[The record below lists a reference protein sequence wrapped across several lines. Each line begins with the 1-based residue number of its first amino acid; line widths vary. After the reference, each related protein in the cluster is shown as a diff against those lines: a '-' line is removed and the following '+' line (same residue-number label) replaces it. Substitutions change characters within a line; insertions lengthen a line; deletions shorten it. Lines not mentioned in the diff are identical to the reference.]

1 MSHQFKPGDLALI
14 VGASRFPENIG
25 AVVELVAY
33 VPASG
38 IYKSGGELL
47 RAERDAWQVAG
58 ESVVGACR
66 DLLTGQI
73 RRTPGHGIVNPA
85 HLMPLHGEPEQ
96 PKQKSREVPA

>member
-38 IYKSGGELL
+38 IYKSGGALL
-47 RAERDAWQVAG
+47 RAEGESWQVAG
-58 ESVVGACR
+58 ESVVGAYR
-66 DLLTGQI
+66 DQLTGQI
-73 RRTPGHGIVNPA
+73 FRTPGHAIVNPD
-85 HLMPLHGEPEQ
+85 HLMPLCGDFAPEQ
-96 PKQKSREVPA
+96 QKTQVVPA